1 MDTGSELLTSLV
13 AKNIVKSFRCDI
25 PEKVSNSNLGKMAS
39 IETDNFPNS
48 TWDRCYDFKN
58 IFAEK
63 FSKKNGVF
71 DSKQS

>member
-1 MDTGSELLTSLV
+1 MGWATFWAIFSQTHLV
-13 AKNIVKSFRCDI
+13 TLDDY
-25 PEKVSNSNLGKMAS
+25 L
-39 IETDNFPNS
+39 D
-48 TWDRCYDFKN
+48 